1 MNADRW
7 QEVKALFAAALDRPP
22 SDRAAFLGAV
32 ATDPE
37 TRREVESLLAAHR
50 DDNFLGEGDGLRAA
64 AAIADETS
72 HAGQRVGAYRIIRA
86 IGEGGMGVVFLAERD
101 DETFEK
107 QVAIKVARPGALSEP
122 AMRRFRQER
131 QIIATL
137 EHAYIAR
144 LLDGGTTSDG
154 LPYFVLEYVDGV
166 PIDAWCESNQLSA
179 RDRIQLFL
187 LICSAVE
194 YAHAHGVVHR
204 DLKPHNI
211 LVTRDGTPRLLDFGI
226 AAELGA
232 GADTGSM
239 TAAMMT
245 PETRVPS
252 RFVGR
257 RRHRQVTLRARRV
270 AASSSERRQP
280 VSRSH
285 RCPTRASPA
294 ICEQEPE
301 RPSVILAT
309 KGDRTCAA
317 LVRGDLDSIVLTA
330 MRKKPDQRYAS
341 VTALADDLRRHLDGR
356 PIAARGSESVYRA
369 AKLVRRHKGRLAA
382 AIIVAIS
389 VAAAGWAVFQTRV
402 RPPSS
407 TSVRTLAVLP
417 FKPLAPSGVDDVP
430 RRGHG
435 GCTDHAAGEHPRPGR
450 AAHQQRGHLHRRECR
465 SVERGPSTRS

>member
-107 QVAIKVARPGALSEP
+107 QVAIKVARPGALSES

-187 LICSAVE
+187 LVCSAVE

-245 PETRVPS
+245 PEYASPEQIR
-252 RFVGR
+252 GE
-257 RRHRQVTLRARRV
+257 
-270 AASSSERRQP
+270 AASPSID
-280 VSRSH
+280 VYTLGVLLH
-285 RCPTRASPA
+285 RLLSGGSPYRVRTDAPHELARA

-309 KGDRTCAA
+309 KGDRTRAA
-317 LVRGDLDSIVLTA
+317 LVRGDL
-330 MRKKPDQRYAS
+330 
-341 VTALADDLRRHLDGR
+341 TAL
-356 PIAARGSESVYRA
+356 
-369 AKLVRRHKGRLAA
+369 
-382 AIIVAIS
+382 
-389 VAAAGWAVFQTRV
+389 F
-402 RPPSS
+402 
-407 TSVRTLAVLP
+407 
-417 FKPLAPSGVDDVP
+417 
-430 RRGHG
+430 
-435 GCTDHAAGEHPRPGR
+435 
-450 AAHQQRGHLHRRECR
+450 
-465 SVERGPSTRS
+465 